1 MSKKELIDA
10 KKLHVVVMDTLELTV
25 TSYVIEKEEFEEIAK
40 DIDSDDNDDVVAEF
54 IEGCGHSH
62 GIEYIFSEDEI
73 EFRV

>member
-10 KKLHVVVMDTLELTV
+10 KKLNVVVMDTLELTV

-40 DIDSDDNDDVVAEF
+40 DIDSDDDDDVVTEF
-54 IEGCGHSH
+54 IERREHSH
-62 GIEYIFSEDEI
+62 GIEYMFSEDEI